1 MSRLSDIYQ
10 ILKSRDSGWKKNL
23 ILIVIAQ
30 LIAMAGMSACV
41 PFLPLFVRDL
51 GITDMNEAKFWSS
64 IVFSGPYVL
73 SIIAVPVWGTLGDKY
88 GRKPMVIR
96 AIMGLAVAMFL
107 MGFSQNVWQLFL
119 LRVFQGLASGFI
131 AASLS
136 FVSAETPVEKTGFAI
151 SMLQSAQSAG
161 TILGPLAGGILSDIA
176 GIRPVFF
183 IVAGLCLIS
192 GLLIVFFVKENKFTK
207 NQNNRASTFRNFRET
222 ISIPEIRK
230 ILILIVI
237 AQAGI
242 HFTTPVFP
250 YFIEKLNTPD
260 EFLSTIT
267 GVMVGLVGIFSI
279 IFAPAWGRRNDR
291 KDYKKTLSVASV
303 IVGIVTILQLFVV
316 EWLMLIP
323 FRIIIGIFIAAIIPT
338 LYSALSKKSKQE
350 TIGSSMSIASSAN
363 LFGALVSFL
372 LCAWVSSEFGIPV
385 VFIVSGI
392 MLLSVSTTLIFIKK

>member
-96 AIMGLAVAMFL
+96 AIMGLSVAMFL

-161 TILGPLAGGILSDIA
+161 TILGPFAGGILSDIA

-207 NQNNRASTFRNFRET
+207 NQNNSASTFRNFRET
-222 ISIPEIRK
+222 ISIPEIRM
-230 ILILIVI
+230 IL
-237 AQAGI
+237 
-242 HFTTPVFP
+242 
-250 YFIEKLNTPD
+250 
-260 EFLSTIT
+260 
-267 GVMVGLVGIFSI
+267 
-279 IFAPAWGRRNDR
+279 
-291 KDYKKTLSVASV
+291 
-303 IVGIVTILQLFVV
+303 
-316 EWLMLIP
+316 
-323 FRIIIGIFIAAIIPT
+323 
-338 LYSALSKKSKQE
+338 
-350 TIGSSMSIASSAN
+350 
-363 LFGALVSFL
+363 
-372 LCAWVSSEFGIPV
+372 
-385 VFIVSGI
+385 
-392 MLLSVSTTLIFIKK
+392 LLSFKKH